1 MSQVA
6 IGLDIAK
13 GKFDVA
19 RLCEGKYR
27 HKKFDNNPQ
36 GFAALTAWLEG
47 FGDGRPRVCMEAT
60 GAFSVPLAEC
70 LARGPPRVSVVN
82 PAKTDAKLIAHYC
95 LAMRPGPKRPVR
107 AAPGEAA

>member
-6 IGLDIAK
+6 VGVDIGK

-36 GFAALTAWLEG
+36 GFAASVAWLEG
-47 FGDGRPRVCMEAT
+47 FGDDRPWICWRPR
-60 GAFSVPLAEC
+60 SLQRPLGRV
-70 LARGPPRVSVVN
+70 LGGQGYRVSVVN
-82 PAKTDAKLIAHYC
+82 PRHASVATHGTASPALRRNPPLVFHGMA
-95 LAMRPGPKRPVR
+95 R
-107 AAPGEAA
+107 